1 MNESEDIHRQ
11 QSSQENPT
19 EVLTEISEEQ
29 KLRDALGLKD
39 IAHKYLEDEN
49 KALKKKINDLT
60 ILIYQVLDQDDND
73 FFDDNVRLVERQ
85 NIRRILKAKFP
96 LTAEQVDIV
105 NKNKE
110 QLQQNST
117 NS

>member
-1 MNESEDIHRQ
+1 MTIADYDEKIDYLT
-11 QSSQENPT
+11 QEN
-19 EVLTEISEEQ
+19 S
-29 KLRDALGLKD
+29 K
-39 IAHKYLEDEN
+39 
-49 KALKKKINDLT
+49 LKKKVNDLT
-60 ILIYQVLDQDDND
+60 ILIYQVLDQDESD
-73 FFDDNVRLVERQ
+73 FFDDNVRTIERQ
-85 NIRRILKAKFP
+85 NIRRLLKAKFP

>member
-1 MNESEDIHRQ
+1 MSEDNNTNNRKEPFHDGIGMTIADYDEKIDYLT
-11 QSSQENPT
+11 QEN
-19 EVLTEISEEQ
+19 S
-29 KLRDALGLKD
+29 K
-39 IAHKYLEDEN
+39 
-49 KALKKKINDLT
+49 LKKKVNDLT
-60 ILIYQVLDQDDND
+60 ILIYQVLDQDESD
-73 FFDDNVRLVERQ
+73 FFDDNVRTIERQ
-85 NIRRILKAKFP
+85 NIRRLLKAKFP